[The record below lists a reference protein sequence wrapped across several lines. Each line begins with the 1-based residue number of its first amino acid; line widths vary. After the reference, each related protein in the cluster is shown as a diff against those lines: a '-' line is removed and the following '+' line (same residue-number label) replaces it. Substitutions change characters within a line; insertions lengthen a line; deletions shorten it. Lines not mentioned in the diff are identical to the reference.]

1 MKEHFYQAFNE
12 TEHLEEMELREVNK
26 YWIDRFFAKHLVLVY
41 YWIMVGYYLLDP
53 TNAYDINMK
62 IEKHAFEAVRHARED
77 VPYLHE
83 HPFSLDSIK
92 KEE

>member
-1 MKEHFYQAFNE
+1 MSHYTLGWHDQQNKHFE
-12 TEHLEEMELREVNK
+12 IGE
-26 YWIDRFFAKHLVLVY
+26 FA
-41 YWIMVGYYLLDP
+41 D
-53 TNAYDINMK
+53 D
-62 IEKHAFEAVRHARED
+62 AFEAVRHARED